1 MTTIRNILDAGSIP
15 AVSTIYMEKHVTIY
29 TSTIY
34 HYDVN
39 IIYVP
44 YVLLTN
50 NLIDEVYMFD
60 LSNIIIAV
68 SIAYL
73 MYRVHKKKELAEQ
86 KIKEKN
92 KQEEEELYNVYGG
105 D

>member
-1 MTTIRNILDAGSIP
+1 
-15 AVSTIYMEKHVTIY
+15 
-29 TSTIY
+29 
-34 HYDVN
+34 
-39 IIYVP
+39 
-44 YVLLTN
+44 
-50 NLIDEVYMFD
+50 MFD

-73 MYRVHKKKELAEQ
+73 MYRVHKKKELTEQ